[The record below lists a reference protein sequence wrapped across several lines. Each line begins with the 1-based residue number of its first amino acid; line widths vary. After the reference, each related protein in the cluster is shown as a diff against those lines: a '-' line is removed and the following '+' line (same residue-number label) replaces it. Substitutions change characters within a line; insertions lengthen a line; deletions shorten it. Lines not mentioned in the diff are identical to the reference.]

1 MQLYGVIWVVL
12 KIMDPFSYRLHY
24 GTDYSGEGV
33 PKWDPNFAI
42 YPYLGYNVGPAYAG
56 ALALMSSF
64 RAYSGFWIVLGTLFN
79 VKFWGQNS

>member
-1 MQLYGVIWVVL
+1 MEADEATFAKRDIIKVLEL
-12 KIMDPFSYRLHY
+12 KIL
-24 GTDYSGEGV
+24 V
-33 PKWDPNFAI
+33 QN
-42 YPYLGYNVGPAYAG
+42 NVGPAYAG